1 MSADSSLDAVP
12 SGPSPSQIPDIIK
25 IGSVPSDT
33 SIDVETSILEPVSFS
48 QQQCHFVLENKGIL
62 HSNSRITLA
71 LSNASFYGDA
81 DDGADVFFPP
91 GVGVHSMIQRCR
103 LAIGG
108 KTISEIE
115 DYNQYMA
122 YESCFVAPETAKERE
137 QVFSSRVAN
146 SVKQELKSRF
156 GTAG

>member
-1 MSADSSLDAVP
+1 MSADPSSDVVP
-12 SGPSPSQIPDIIK
+12 SGPSANQIPDIIK

-81 DDGADVFFPP
+81 DA
-91 GVGVHSMIQRCR
+91 
-103 LAIGG
+103 
-108 KTISEIE
+108 
-115 DYNQYMA
+115 
-122 YESCFVAPETAKERE
+122 
-137 QVFSSRVAN
+137 
-146 SVKQELKSRF
+146 
-156 GTAG
+156 